1 MEILHAKS
9 ISKVYK
15 GKVPYKALVDIDLSI
30 QEGEFVGIMG
40 PSGSGKTTL
49 LNMVSTID
57 SPSSG
62 EIFINGTNPFQ
73 LSSEELALFRRKQL
87 GF

>member
-1 MEILHAKS
+1 
-9 ISKVYK
+9 
-15 GKVPYKALVDIDLSI
+15 
-30 QEGEFVGIMG
+30 MG
-40 PSGSGKTTL
+40 ASGSGKTTL

-73 LSSEELALFRRKQL
+73 LSSEELALFRRNN
-87 GF
+87 

>member
-1 MEILHAKS
+1 
-9 ISKVYK
+9 
-15 GKVPYKALVDIDLSI
+15 
-30 QEGEFVGIMG
+30 MG

-87 GF
+87 GFVSNHLIFLAHLL